1 MRIKTIQFQINANN
15 KLLKLLHNKYHFFPN
30 FLSITIYKSWIGI
43 GNLNFQMIMAVD
55 IKFEGI
61 EDVELAAIDVVA
73 DVIVL
78 FLCVGLKFAFARLE

>member
-1 MRIKTIQFQINANN
+1 
-15 KLLKLLHNKYHFFPN
+15 
-30 FLSITIYKSWIGI
+30 
-43 GNLNFQMIMAVD
+43 MAVD